1 MSESTAALPV
11 TLSSPNNATTLGVLQ
26 GTAASSAESV
36 ETNAFGDSLM
46 IAIDAVQILAG
57 DNSQQQILPEIANAA
72 EPVIAI
78 AEQGNEALTGG
89 NTLPLQPDVL
99 ALNPTNVPGAVMAPP
114 TTLITNVLPA
124 EIKKSFL
131 LATNEDE
138 KEKFLGGFIIK
149 EMLPDNI
156 NLPKAN
162 ETLNNS
168 VVQYSPFQGV
178 AQESVAMP
186 LKNTGAI
193 LESLK
198 NSIPLPHALFQGGA
212 DTALSS
218 LAAGTSSTLGP
229 QAVGGTNQSPAVTSS
244 PLSIQASFYSQEWGE
259 EMGQKI
265 VWMVKNDMQ
274 SAELRVNP
282 PHLGPIE
289 IRIAINNDQTSITL
303 SSQHAPVRES
313 LEAGAPRLKEL
324 FTEAGLNLANVDI
337 SKHSFA
343 EQREQQKSSQYS
355 SKQQKEEDSSLPT
368 SIESSGN
375 IVARG
380 MIDYFA

>member
-11 TLSSPNNATTLGVLQ
+11 TLSSPNNAAPLGVLQ
-26 GTAASSAESV
+26 GTTASSAESV

-46 IAIDAVQILAG
+46 IAIDAVQMLAG
-57 DNSQQQILPEIANAA
+57 DNSQQQILPEIANTA

-99 ALNPTNVPGAVMAPP
+99 ALNPANVPGAMIAPP
-114 TTLITNVLPA
+114 TTLTTNVLPA
-124 EIKKSFL
+124 EIKKSIL
-131 LATNEDE
+131 LATNEAG
-138 KEKFLGGFIIK
+138 KERLAGGFIIN

-156 NLPKAN
+156 YMPQDQ

-168 VVQYSPFQGV
+168 VIQYSLFQSV
-178 AQESVAMP
+178 VPESVATP

-198 NSIPLPHALFQGGA
+198 NSIPLQPALSQGGA
-212 DTALSS
+212 DMALSS
-218 LAAGTSSTLGP
+218 FAAGTSSTLSP
-229 QAVGGTNQSPAVTSS
+229 QAAGGTNQNSAATSS

-343 EQREQQKSSQYS
+343 EQREQQKSSQYL
-355 SKQQKEEDSSLPT
+355 SKQQKEENPSLPS

>member
-11 TLSSPNNATTLGVLQ
+11 TLSSPNNAAPLGVLQ
-26 GTAASSAESV
+26 GTTASSAESV

-46 IAIDAVQILAG
+46 IAIDAVQMLAG
-57 DNSQQQILPEIANAA
+57 DNSQQQILPEIANTA

-99 ALNPTNVPGAVMAPP
+99 ALNPANVPGAMIAPP
-114 TTLITNVLPA
+114 TTLTTNVLPA
-124 EIKKSFL
+124 EIKKSIL
-131 LATNEDE
+131 LATNEAG
-138 KEKFLGGFIIK
+138 KERLAGGFIIN

-156 NLPKAN
+156 YMPQDQ

-168 VVQYSPFQGV
+168 VIQYSLFQSV
-178 AQESVAMP
+178 VPESVATP

-198 NSIPLPHALFQGGA
+198 NAIPLQPALSQGGA
-212 DTALSS
+212 DMALSS
-218 LAAGTSSTLGP
+218 FAAGTSSTLSP
-229 QAVGGTNQSPAVTSS
+229 QAAGGTNQNSAATSS

-343 EQREQQKSSQYS
+343 EQREQQKSSQYL
-355 SKQQKEEDSSLPT
+355 SKQQKEENSSLPS